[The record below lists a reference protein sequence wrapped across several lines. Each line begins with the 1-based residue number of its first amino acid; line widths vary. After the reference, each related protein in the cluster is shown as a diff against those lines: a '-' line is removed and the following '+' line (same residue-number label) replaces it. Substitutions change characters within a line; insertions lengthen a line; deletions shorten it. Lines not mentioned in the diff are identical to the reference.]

1 MTQYFKSLTQK
12 QSAFVIALVAWA
24 CCIVVGFLA
33 WVATSSLIGAWSKA
47 SGVVESVVVMMLF
60 ACFITFSVVA
70 LMLAIH
76 LSIKC
81 FRQLK
86 S

>member
-1 MTQYFKSLTQK
+1 MNEDLKSLTQK
-12 QSAFVIALVAWA
+12 PAAFVIALVAWA
-24 CCIVVGFLA
+24 GCVVVSFLA
-33 WVATSSLIGAWSKA
+33 LTANRALTEAWSNA
-47 SGVVESVVVMMLF
+47 SGVVESVVIMMLF

-81 FRQLK
+81 FRTLN